1 MPLLV
6 FLQCPFFAFSPEQ
19 VLLRTRDASER
30 FSFIVKIE
38 SGNVKEFRPAM
49 AYLFGRWAAPTC
61 LPRRRRGL

>member
-49 AYLFGRWAAPTC
+49 AYLFGR
-61 LPRRRRGL
+61 